1 MRLWLYEVERVYRD
15 KFIDEKD
22 MEIFDKFVKDI
33 VKKFFE
39 VILIFCNYRYVKN
52 IVFKGI
58 EIW

>member
-39 VILIFCNYRYVKN
+39 VILIFCITLKN

>member
-39 VILIFCNYRYVKN
+39 VILIFCNYVKN

>member
-39 VILIFCNYRYVKN
+39 VILIFCNYVKKYS
-52 IVFKGI
+52 FKGI
-58 EIW
+58 FGD

>member
-39 VILIFCNYRYVKN
+39 VILIFCNYIKKYS
-52 IVFKGI
+52 F
-58 EIW
+58 